1 MEFQGTIT
9 VAATQTAV
17 WHTLTTP
24 TLVSQCTPRLQGWQV
39 LQTNAQF
46 QLRFS
51 WGSGNSTIFIPLLL
65 TWQTVTPPTYLQWHG
80 EAQLGGT
87 AVPLQ
92 GSFHLNSG
100 TQQQTTSINFSAQI
114 TPHNKLLA
122 QMIQTTAPRLIESF
136 FQCLKKT
143 AEAV

>member
-1 MEFQGTIT
+1 MA
-9 VAATQTAV
+9 VAAAQTAV
-17 WHTLTTP
+17 WHTLTNP
-24 TLVSQCTPRLQGWQV
+24 HLISQCTPRLQGWTA
-39 LQTNAQF
+39 LETNTQF
-46 QLRFS
+46 QLHFC
-51 WGSGNSTIFIPLLL
+51 WGSGSSTIAIPLLL

-80 EAQLGGT
+80 EAQMGHT

-92 GSFHLNSG
+92 GTFRLNSS
-100 TQQQTTSINFSAQI
+100 TAQHTTLAFSAHI

-136 FQCLKKT
+136 FNCLKKT